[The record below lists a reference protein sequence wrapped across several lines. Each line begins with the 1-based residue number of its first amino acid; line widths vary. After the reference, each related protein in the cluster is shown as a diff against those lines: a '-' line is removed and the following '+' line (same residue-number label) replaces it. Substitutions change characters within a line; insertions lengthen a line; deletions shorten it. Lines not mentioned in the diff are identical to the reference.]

1 MVTREDYSEHHR
13 PYVDDRGFLSP
24 RFYDP
29 EVTHEQFFRYESMPP
44 WSDSEARIRFRE
56 FGFLKYA
63 PVYEIIPEEYSIEG
77 QPFPLREV
85 LRREP
90 ESQLMMRL
98 GALVGPRAIDMP
110 ERRQTLLLPGVM
122 FFALLDN
129 PNFEFGEPP
138 ETQGRS
144 KELVW
149 EIHQ

>member
-24 RFYDP
+24 GFYDP
-29 EVTHEQFFRYESMPP
+29 EVTHEQFFRYESM
-44 WSDSEARIRFRE
+44 
-56 FGFLKYA
+56 
-63 PVYEIIPEEYSIEG
+63 PEEYSIEG